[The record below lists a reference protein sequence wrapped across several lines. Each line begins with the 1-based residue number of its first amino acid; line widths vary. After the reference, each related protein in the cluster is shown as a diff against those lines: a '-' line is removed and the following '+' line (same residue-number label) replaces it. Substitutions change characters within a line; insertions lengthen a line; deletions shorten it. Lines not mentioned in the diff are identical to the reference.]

1 MAIVLALIVSGAM
14 ALSLVASLGI
24 GLWYAVE
31 KMKII
36 RATRIEREKQA
47 HVMIIDTSDGTWI
60 RDTNPKA
67 IIQALHLQ
75 QSVYANGREPMPIE
89 AQAWQI
95 YNAPKLASN
104 KAQLLPGAIA
114 EQPLDLLS
122 VLNNEQRVLIK
133 GVSNAGKTNLL
144 QWIAAR
150 HQMSG
155 SKILVI
161 DPHSS
166 PEKWPGCKVVGLG
179 SDHDEIAI
187 ALDKLI
193 DLMKRRYEDI
203 AKGLVNE
210 GEHSKITIIVDEWMS
225 IAYECA
231 NAKKVMVK
239 LLTQSRKAAFS
250 VFVGTHSD
258 RVASL
263 GLDGKGDLRDG
274 FCLVRLSIINGQRQ
288 ATIDYGNGEL
298 STVLPGQFVSN
309 VQNGGFINLDV
320 KPNSTEAAILEL
332 NNQGNSLNEISRRLN
347 NGQSGGHQVDKIKSV
362 IQKFEA

>member
-1 MAIVLALIVSGAM
+1 M
-14 ALSLVASLGI
+14 ALSLIASFII

-31 KMKII
+31 RMKII
-36 RATRIEREKQA
+36 RAKRIEQEKQA

-60 RDTNPKA
+60 RDTDSKA
-67 IIQALHLQ
+67 VIQALHLQ
-75 QSVYANGREPMPIE
+75 QSVYANSKKPMPIE

-95 YNAPKLASN
+95 YNAPKSVSS
-104 KAQLLPGAIA
+104 KVQLLPEVTT

-122 VLNNEQRVLIK
+122 VLDNEQRVLIK

-150 HQMSG
+150 HQMSNH
-155 SKILVI
+155 KILVI

-166 PEKWPGCKVVGLG
+166 PDKWPGCKVVGLG
-179 SDHDEIAI
+179 SNHDEIAI

-193 DLMKRRYEDI
+193 DLMKSRYEDI
-203 AKGLVNE
+203 AEGSVRE
-210 GEHSKITIIVDEWMS
+210 GEHSKLTIIVDEWMS
-225 IAYECA
+225 IAYECI

-288 ATIDYGNGEL
+288 ATIDYGSGEL
-298 STVLPGQFVSN
+298 ETVLPGQFIGNS
-309 VQNGGFINLDV
+309 QNNDFVNLDV
-320 KPNSTEAAILEL
+320 KSNRTEATILEL
-332 NNQGNSLNEISRRLN
+332 NSQGKSLNEISRRLN
-347 NGQSGGHQVDKIKSV
+347 NGQSGGNQVEKIKRV
-362 IQKFEA
+362 LRRFE